1 MTVHIFLSFSRLG
14 DSLDDEKSMKEFQ
27 TLF

>member
-1 MTVHIFLSFSRLG
+1 MTVHIFLSFSRLD
-14 DSLDDEKSMKEFQ
+14 DSLDDEKSMKDFQ

>member
-1 MTVHIFLSFSRLG
+1 MTVHIFLSFSRLD